1 MCLANV
7 YRNDNMDESLLAEV
21 AYLTLE
27 DDHIEVETLLG
38 ENKIFRG
45 KIKEIDFLNSK
56 IVMEAMAE

>member
-21 AYLTLE
+21 AYLKLE

-38 ENKIFRG
+38 ENKVFRG

-56 IVMEAMAE
+56 IVMEEMAE